1 MRRGRILIY
10 LSLILILVLAAV
22 WLLPRFLG
30 GNTSPIVEETSPV
43 PTAQTTMVEVVAVVQ
58 NLKRGDTISA
68 DVLQRI
74 PISQS
79 TVTGEMFTSVESLV
93 GRKVRFDLVPG
104 TLLTSEMLFE
114 LEELSTT
121 GSDWALLIP
130 RGMVAVSIPVD
141 RLANVSYAPR
151 RGDHVNVITS
161 MMFVDLDIEYQS
173 KLPNQTALII
183 APGPMGEI
191 GNSPNALTVYYG
203 SEGGETPYGRIE
215 VETQFGEDG
224 LPFYVVPSED
234 QRPRLVSK
242 TIIQN
247 AMVLH
252 VGNFPTEAE
261 ERAAAQSLEAAVVAA
276 ETTSETDTPA
286 AGNPP
291 QPTPTPIVAA
301 APPDVITLIVSPQDA
316 VTLNYLIF
324 SGAKLTLALRSAE
337 DDTLADTQ
345 AVTLQYV
352 LDQYGIPVPIKLPYG
367 MEPAIRELV
376 SPVLPN
382 DVLAPTPEP

>member
-1 MRRGRILIY
+1 L
-10 LSLILILVLAAV
+10 LILILVLAAV

-30 GNTSPIVEETSPV
+30 GNTSPIIQETSPL
-43 PTAQTTMVEVVAVVQ
+43 PTPQTIMIDVVAVVQ
-58 NLKRGDTISA
+58 NLKRGDTITA
-68 DVLQRI
+68 DVLQKI
-74 PISQS
+74 PINQS
-79 TVTGEMFTSVESLV
+79 TVTGEMYTSVESLV
-93 GRKVRFDLVPG
+93 GRKVRFDLIPG

-114 LEELSTT
+114 LDELSTS

-183 APGPMGEI
+183 APGPLGEI
-191 GNSPNALTVYYG
+191 GNSPSAITGYYG
-203 SEGGETPYGRIE
+203 SEGGEAPYGRIE
-215 VETQFGEDG
+215 IETQFGDAG
-224 LPFYVVPSED
+224 TPFYVLPSED

-261 ERAAAQSLEAAVVAA
+261 EIAAAQSLEAAAVAA
-276 ETTSETDTPA
+276 QATPETGTPA

-291 QPTPTPIVAA
+291 QPTPTPVAAA

-337 DDTLADTQ
+337 DDTLTDTQ

-367 MEPAIRELV
+367 LEPALRELI

-382 DVLAPTPEP
+382 DLVPTPEP